1 VLHELTFVTYIRAR
15 YEEKK
20 NNMSRIQRP
29 VNAITSTET
38 TIDQTPLT
46 TSALTTTASDTPKD
60 TFTTRV
66 VFESNATAKQME
78 HGVIVQLSNAAHV
91 FAGNG
96 EVDANKGIL
105 TSVTVKSIYSDCSEP
120 VTFALNLFNT
130 SEKEPAIK
138 NNEGWLHT
146 PQKTDFGTE
155 AMSKDANGYRN
166 LLAVMPYEKSRS
178 ELSVYEPNEIASDR
192 YIQQYGNC
200 STENLYD
207 GVIAFPDEQYYL
219 VSQDHV
225 VLNVIRQN
233 WEQLGINVDSEARFN
248 GKYVQVPAHVFDR
261 VITDLQ
267 SHVLARMPFTNL
279 NDVRAKFTS
288 KPTTHYVD
296 SHPDGATGMYKVCVE
311 LQMNYQ
317 FPAAKEEVT
326 EE

>member
-1 VLHELTFVTYIRAR
+1 
-15 YEEKK
+15 
-20 NNMSRIQRP
+20 MSKIQRP
-29 VNAITSTET
+29 VQATKVSAESKEV
-38 TIDQTPLT
+38 TPLT
-46 TSALTTTASDTPKD
+46 TASPTVQQDSPAD
-60 TFTTRV
+60 SFTTRV
-66 VFESNATAKQME
+66 VFESNATAKQLE
-78 HGVIVQLSNAAHV
+78 HGVIVQLANAANV
-91 FAGNG
+91 FQATGD
-96 EVDANKGIL
+96 EDASKGIL
-105 TSVTVKSIYSDCSEP
+105 TSITVKSIYSDCSEP
-120 VTFALNLFNT
+120 VTFAMNLFNS
-130 SEKEPAIK
+130 SEKEPSIK

-146 PQKTDFGTE
+146 PTKTDFGTE
-155 AMSKDANGYRN
+155 ATAKDVNGYRN

-207 GVIAFPDEQYYL
+207 GVVAFPGEQYYL

-261 VITDLQ
+261 VINDLQ

-288 KPTTHYVD
+288 KPTKHYVD
-296 SHPDGATGMYKVCVE
+296 SHPDGPEGMYKVCVE

-317 FPAAKEEVT
+317 FPSAKEEV
-326 EE
+326 ESAE